1 MLADE
6 NETGSGKLL
15 AIGKNSYGR
24 CSLHIAVLCQQEE
37 IVDYIA
43 NTFPDTLKIG
53 DNVSLDALRFNSS
66 IIFTYF

>member
-1 MLADE
+1 MKSLLADE

-37 IVDYIA
+37 IVDFLA
-43 NTFPDTLKIG
+43 NSFPDTLKLG
-53 DNVSLDALRFNSS
+53 DNVSFLYVL
-66 IIFTYF
+66 

>member
-15 AIGKNSYGR
+15 AIGRNSYGR
-24 CSLHIAVLCQQEE
+24 CALHIAVLCQQEE
-37 IVDYIA
+37 IVDYLA

-53 DNVSLDALRFNSS
+53 DNVSDFFNNL
-66 IIFTYF
+66 IKYYT